1 MGLVFLYKEI
11 IMKNEEFLNSL
22 KSLVVDE
29 KRAEKAYRDMMA
41 NRENITSSSSVS
53 AASSE
58 SSGNI
63 QEIGY
68 EKSEDEEFTL

>member
-1 MGLVFLYKEI
+1 
-11 IMKNEEFLNSL
+11 MKNEEFLSSL

-29 KRAEKAYRDMMA
+29 KRAEKAYRDMME
-41 NRENITSSSSVS
+41 NRYNITS
-53 AASSE
+53 ASSMNNDDGSD

-68 EKSEDEEFTL
+68 EKDEDEFVI